1 LFWIPSLVFFNE
13 RTALARNGFVLQLSN
28 MPSKKATKRKRY
40 TIEEKRQIVG
50 FVNQVN
56 AEKGRGG
63 VAAAS
68 KKFGVNALTVSTWLK
83 SGLEEVVDTGRTPI
97 RKGEEG
103 RGKILDQLASLDRVI
118 AAKRKELTAL
128 EASFQ
133 KLKAKL

>member
-1 LFWIPSLVFFNE
+1 
-13 RTALARNGFVLQLSN
+13 
-28 MPSKKATKRKRY
+28 MPSKKAVKGKRY
-40 TIEEKRQIVG
+40 TADEKRRIVE

-63 VAAAS
+63 VASAS
-68 KKFGVNALTVSTWLK
+68 KKFGVSAITVSTWLK
-83 SGLEEVVDTGRTPI
+83 GPLEEVGDAGRKPV
-97 RKGEEG
+97 RKGEGE
-103 RGKILDQLASLDRVI
+103 RGKILDQLAGLDRQI

>member
-1 LFWIPSLVFFNE
+1 
-13 RTALARNGFVLQLSN
+13 
-28 MPSKKATKRKRY
+28 MPSKKAVKGKRY
-40 TIEEKRQIVG
+40 TADEKRRIVEFANQI
-50 FVNQVN
+50 N

-68 KKFGVNALTVSTWLK
+68 KKFGVSALTVSTWLK
-83 SGLEEVVDTGRTPI
+83 GPLDEAGNTGTKPVS
-97 RKGEEG
+97 KGDGG
-103 RGKILDQLASLDRVI
+103 RSKILDQLAGLDRQI